1 MNSFFLFS
9 LFYLV
14 NFVFKIKADDSSI
27 KINMNCN
34 ENEKEYYNS
43 IYNNCQ
49 RCTIKVYNNICYS
62 NQKSI
67 YGLPITNSDGDCP
80 DGQFITELDEE
91 GKHLGRLMC
100 TEIKQKYPDDD
111 ITYERLRI
119 NFNTFQDIKRP
130 EIGFAPK
137 SFTLRE
143 FDSTEINYSFKACS
157 KGLYEKSCQYLANL
171 CVLMM
176 YKEDNTFPYCR
187 MIFQFEKD
195 NNM

>member
-67 YGLPITNSDGDCP
+67 YGLPIKNSDGDCP

-100 TEIKQKYPDDD
+100 TKIKQEYPNNKN
-111 ITYERLRI
+111 YERMRI

-137 SFTLRE
+137 SFTLGE
-143 FDSTEINYSFKACS
+143 FNSTEINYSIDACFL
-157 KGLYEKSCQYLANL
+157 GLYEKSCQYLANL

-176 YKEDNTFPYCR
+176 YKEDNNFIYCTK
-187 MIFQFEKD
+187 IFQFEKD